1 MPYFEI
7 NILVLFILFGALQGF
22 ILAFILI
29 STKRLN
35 KTSNQFLALL
45 LFNLSLLNVSSALE
59 LIPTARELELL
70 RYIPTFFVN
79 LIPVFT
85 YYFVHYLIE
94 PKYTWRKVDYLV
106 FIPSA
111 IELTHRFY
119 RFFSYLAGYP
129 YSQEANQQFYFISNV
144 YEAFAVIATLV
155 VIFYSLRKLSDYEKK
170 LYENYAEVSDKSL
183 SWLWITLVIGL
194 LLAFLWLFV
203 TYTDFDP
210 ILYRQDMAINVLLGL
225 SMLIYWIGYSMIIR
239 QGLLDTP
246 TFAVTQKEPVQ
257 PTSSELSV
265 KTTEHYTNLLD
276 LMTRE
281 KVYRN
286 PNLSM
291 TILADKMNLSNG
303 YLSQIIN
310 QKEEQNFFDFVNSYR
325 VEEVKLNMADPKFDH
340 FTILGL
346 AQEAGFKS
354 KSTFNS
360 VFKKLNG
367 VTPSQYK
374 KQL

>member
-35 KTSNQFLALL
+35 KASNQFLALL

-59 LIPTARELELL
+59 LIPTTRELALL
-70 RYIPTFFVN
+70 SYLPTFWVN
-79 LIPVFT
+79 LIPVCT
-85 YYFVHYLIE
+85 LYFVQYLIN
-94 PKYTWRKVDYLV
+94 PNYKWGKLDYLT
-106 FIPSA
+106 FLPFT
-111 IELTHRFY
+111 IEIIHRFY
-119 RFFSYLAGYP
+119 RFFSYLSGHP
-129 YSQEANQQFYFISNV
+129 YSFEANQHFYFISNV
-144 YEAFAVIATLV
+144 YESFAVLATLV
-155 VIFYSLRKLSDYEKK
+155 VIFYSLRKLSEYEKN

-194 LLAFLWLFV
+194 ILAFLWMFV

-225 SMLIYWIGYSMIIR
+225 SLLIYWIGYSMIIR
-239 QGLLDTP
+239 QGLLDTT
-246 TFAVTQKEPVQ
+246 TFAIRQKVSEPPS
-257 PTSSELSV
+257 PTELSS
-265 KTTEHYTNLLD
+265 KTDEHYNNLLA
-276 LMTRE
+276 LMDKE
-281 KVYRN
+281 KIYRN

-291 TILADKMNLSNG
+291 SILADKMNLSNG

-325 VEEVKLNMADPKFDH
+325 VKEVKLNMANPKFDH

-367 VTPSQYK
+367 ITPSQYK